1 MKIASLFPA
10 GSEIICNLGLSK
22 SLIAVSHECDFPPLL
37 SKKTKVTKSIIPK
50 CNDQNIIDQLV
61 KDAIKNNVSLYQID
75 NNRLLK
81 MNPDLIITQGLCE
94 VCSISEN
101 QIQAT
106 LKNNLCTL
114 SNKTKIMS
122 LNATTFDEI
131 CEEIIMI
138 GKEVNKVKA
147 SDLKVYGRL
156 ISYVF
161 PYLPQF
167 LISILGF
174 AVFAGSQVAF
184 AEWLKR
190 VIDYT
195 NNPTDD
201 LRLIWPIL
209 LILIALVRG
218 ISFFIGNYLLAS
230 ISNRLVHELRTDL
243 FNKIPVLP
251 SSFFD
256 TRSSGHLVSRI
267 TFNVMQ
273 VTGAATSALKIL
285 IREGLLVIGLVSYLM
300 FLNFQFPTSLHVIYL
315 PILYY
320 YYLKELLIY
329 YIILSKFLLVL
340 DQFLL

>member
-138 GKEVNKVKA
+138 GKEVNKVKTA
-147 SDLKVYGRL
+147 ENLVKKAYQRKNNLLQRKINKKILLLEWIDPYFSPGHWIPEQIEMAGFEVCLGKKGTKSVELSIEEINNINPDYIGLICCGYNLEENKYFAKKVYEDTRIKNL
-156 ISYVF
+156 DAIKNE
-161 PYLPQF
+161 Q
-167 LISILGF
+167 
-174 AVFAGSQVAF
+174 VFAFDSNSYFSRPSLRILDG
-184 AEWLKR
+184 AEQLR
-190 VIDYT
+190 DVIL
-195 NNPTDD
+195 NNDK
-201 LRLIWPIL
+201 
-209 LILIALVRG
+209 
-218 ISFFIGNYLLAS
+218 N
-230 ISNRLVHELRTDL
+230 HHCE
-243 FNKIPVLP
+243 
-251 SSFFD
+251 
-256 TRSSGHLVSRI
+256 RI
-267 TFNVMQ
+267 
-273 VTGAATSALKIL
+273 
-285 IREGLLVIGLVSYLM
+285 Y
-300 FLNFQFPTSLHVIYL
+300 
-315 PILYY
+315 
-320 YYLKELLIY
+320 
-329 YIILSKFLLVL
+329 
-340 DQFLL
+340 

>member
-1 MKIASLFPA
+1 MKIASLVPA

-138 GKEVNKVKA
+138 GKEVNKVRAAENLVKKA
-147 SDLKVYGRL
+147 YQRKDNLLQRKINKKILLLEWIDPYFSPGHWIPEQIEMAGFEVCLGKKGTKSVELSIEEINNINPDYIGLICCGYNLEENKYFAKKVYEDTRIKNL
-156 ISYVF
+156 DAIKNE
-161 PYLPQF
+161 Q
-167 LISILGF
+167 
-174 AVFAGSQVAF
+174 VFAFDSNSYFSRPSLRILDG
-184 AEWLKR
+184 AEQLR
-190 VIDYT
+190 DVIL
-195 NNPTDD
+195 NNDK
-201 LRLIWPIL
+201 
-209 LILIALVRG
+209 
-218 ISFFIGNYLLAS
+218 N
-230 ISNRLVHELRTDL
+230 HHCE
-243 FNKIPVLP
+243 
-251 SSFFD
+251 
-256 TRSSGHLVSRI
+256 RI
-267 TFNVMQ
+267 
-273 VTGAATSALKIL
+273 
-285 IREGLLVIGLVSYLM
+285 Y
-300 FLNFQFPTSLHVIYL
+300 
-315 PILYY
+315 
-320 YYLKELLIY
+320 
-329 YIILSKFLLVL
+329 
-340 DQFLL
+340 

>member
-138 GKEVNKVKA
+138 GKEVNKVRAAENLVKKA
-147 SDLKVYGRL
+147 YQRKNNLLQKKINKKILLLEWIDPYFSPGHWIPEQIEMAGFEVCLGKKGKKSVELSVEEINNLNPDYIGLICCGYNLKENKYFAKKVYEDTRIKNL
-156 ISYVF
+156 DAIKNE
-161 PYLPQF
+161 Q
-167 LISILGF
+167 
-174 AVFAGSQVAF
+174 VFAFDSNSYFSRPSLRILDG
-184 AEWLKR
+184 AEQLR
-190 VIDYT
+190 DVIL
-195 NNPTDD
+195 NNDK
-201 LRLIWPIL
+201 
-209 LILIALVRG
+209 
-218 ISFFIGNYLLAS
+218 N
-230 ISNRLVHELRTDL
+230 HHCE
-243 FNKIPVLP
+243 
-251 SSFFD
+251 
-256 TRSSGHLVSRI
+256 RI
-267 TFNVMQ
+267 
-273 VTGAATSALKIL
+273 
-285 IREGLLVIGLVSYLM
+285 Y
-300 FLNFQFPTSLHVIYL
+300 
-315 PILYY
+315 
-320 YYLKELLIY
+320 
-329 YIILSKFLLVL
+329 
-340 DQFLL
+340 

>member
-50 CNDQNIIDQLV
+50 RNDQNIIDQLV

-138 GKEVNKVKA
+138 GKEVNKVRAAENLVKKA
-147 SDLKVYGRL
+147 YQRKNNLLQKKINKKILLLEWIDPYFSPGHWIPEQIEMAGFEVCLGKKGTKSVELSIEEINNINPDYIGLICCGYNLEENKYFAKKVYEDTRIKNL
-156 ISYVF
+156 DAIKNE
-161 PYLPQF
+161 Q
-167 LISILGF
+167 
-174 AVFAGSQVAF
+174 VFAFDSNSYFSRPSLRILDG
-184 AEWLKR
+184 AEQLR
-190 VIDYT
+190 DVIL
-195 NNPTDD
+195 NNDK
-201 LRLIWPIL
+201 
-209 LILIALVRG
+209 
-218 ISFFIGNYLLAS
+218 N
-230 ISNRLVHELRTDL
+230 HHCE
-243 FNKIPVLP
+243 
-251 SSFFD
+251 
-256 TRSSGHLVSRI
+256 RI
-267 TFNVMQ
+267 
-273 VTGAATSALKIL
+273 
-285 IREGLLVIGLVSYLM
+285 Y
-300 FLNFQFPTSLHVIYL
+300 
-315 PILYY
+315 
-320 YYLKELLIY
+320 
-329 YIILSKFLLVL
+329 
-340 DQFLL
+340 

>member
-37 SKKTKVTKSIIPK
+37 SKKTKVTKSINPK

-138 GKEVNKVKA
+138 GKEVNKVKTA
-147 SDLKVYGRL
+147 ENLVKKAYQRKNNLLQKKINKKILLLEWIDPYFSPGHWIPEQIEMAGFEVCLGKKGTKSVELSIEEINNINPDYIGLICCGYNLEENKYFAKKVYEDTRIKNL
-156 ISYVF
+156 DAIKNE
-161 PYLPQF
+161 Q
-167 LISILGF
+167 
-174 AVFAGSQVAF
+174 VFAFDSNSYFSRPSLRILDG
-184 AEWLKR
+184 AEQLR
-190 VIDYT
+190 DVIL
-195 NNPTDD
+195 NNDK
-201 LRLIWPIL
+201 
-209 LILIALVRG
+209 
-218 ISFFIGNYLLAS
+218 N
-230 ISNRLVHELRTDL
+230 HHCE
-243 FNKIPVLP
+243 
-251 SSFFD
+251 
-256 TRSSGHLVSRI
+256 RI
-267 TFNVMQ
+267 
-273 VTGAATSALKIL
+273 
-285 IREGLLVIGLVSYLM
+285 Y
-300 FLNFQFPTSLHVIYL
+300 
-315 PILYY
+315 
-320 YYLKELLIY
+320 
-329 YIILSKFLLVL
+329 
-340 DQFLL
+340 

>member
-37 SKKTKVTKSIIPK
+37 RKKTKVTKSIIPK

-75 NNRLLK
+75 NNSLLK

-138 GKEVNKVKA
+138 GKEVNKVRAAENLVKKA
-147 SDLKVYGRL
+147 YQRK
-156 ISYVF
+156 
-161 PYLPQF
+161 
-167 LISILGF
+167 
-174 AVFAGSQVAF
+174 
-184 AEWLKR
+184 
-190 VIDYT
+190 
-195 NNPTDD
+195 NN
-201 LRLIWPIL
+201 L
-209 LILIALVRG
+209 LQK
-218 ISFFIGNYLLAS
+218 
-230 ISNRLVHELRTDL
+230 
-243 FNKIPVLP
+243 KI
-251 SSFFD
+251 
-256 TRSSGHLVSRI
+256 
-267 TFNVMQ
+267 
-273 VTGAATSALKIL
+273 K
-285 IREGLLVIGLVSYLM
+285 
-300 FLNFQFPTSLHVIYL
+300 
-315 PILYY
+315 
-320 YYLKELLIY
+320 
-329 YIILSKFLLVL
+329 
-340 DQFLL
+340 

>member
-138 GKEVNKVKA
+138 GKEVNKVRAAENLVKKA
-147 SDLKVYGRL
+147 YQRKNNLLQRKINKKILLLEWIDPYFSPGHWIPEQIEMAGFEVCLGKKGTKSVELSIEEINNINPDYIGLICCGYNLEENKYFAKKVYEDTRIKNL
-156 ISYVF
+156 DAIKNE
-161 PYLPQF
+161 Q
-167 LISILGF
+167 
-174 AVFAGSQVAF
+174 VFAFDSNSYFSRPSLRILDG
-184 AEWLKR
+184 AEQLR
-190 VIDYT
+190 DVIL
-195 NNPTDD
+195 NNDK
-201 LRLIWPIL
+201 
-209 LILIALVRG
+209 
-218 ISFFIGNYLLAS
+218 N
-230 ISNRLVHELRTDL
+230 HQCE
-243 FNKIPVLP
+243 
-251 SSFFD
+251 
-256 TRSSGHLVSRI
+256 RI
-267 TFNVMQ
+267 
-273 VTGAATSALKIL
+273 
-285 IREGLLVIGLVSYLM
+285 Y
-300 FLNFQFPTSLHVIYL
+300 
-315 PILYY
+315 
-320 YYLKELLIY
+320 
-329 YIILSKFLLVL
+329 
-340 DQFLL
+340 

>member
-50 CNDQNIIDQLV
+50 GNDQNIIDQLV

-138 GKEVNKVKA
+138 GKEVNKVRAAENLIKKA
-147 SDLKVYGRL
+147 YQRKNNLLQRKINKKILLLEWIDPYFSPGHWIPEQIEMAGFEVCLGKKGTKSVELSIEEINNINPDYIGLICCGYNLEENKYFAKKVYEDTRIKNL
-156 ISYVF
+156 DAIKNE
-161 PYLPQF
+161 Q
-167 LISILGF
+167 
-174 AVFAGSQVAF
+174 VFAFDSNSYFSRPSLRILDG
-184 AEWLKR
+184 AEQLR
-190 VIDYT
+190 DVIL
-195 NNPTDD
+195 NNDK
-201 LRLIWPIL
+201 
-209 LILIALVRG
+209 
-218 ISFFIGNYLLAS
+218 N
-230 ISNRLVHELRTDL
+230 HHCE
-243 FNKIPVLP
+243 
-251 SSFFD
+251 
-256 TRSSGHLVSRI
+256 RI
-267 TFNVMQ
+267 
-273 VTGAATSALKIL
+273 
-285 IREGLLVIGLVSYLM
+285 Y
-300 FLNFQFPTSLHVIYL
+300 
-315 PILYY
+315 
-320 YYLKELLIY
+320 
-329 YIILSKFLLVL
+329 
-340 DQFLL
+340 

>member
-131 CEEIIMI
+131 CEEIIMV
-138 GKEVNKVKA
+138 GKEVRAAENLVKKAYQRKNNLLQRKINKKILLLEWIDPYFSPGHWIPEQIEMAGFEVCLGKKGTKSVELSIEEINNINPDYIGLICCGYNLEENKYFA
-147 SDLKVYGRL
+147 KKVYEDTRIKNL
-156 ISYVF
+156 DAIKNE
-161 PYLPQF
+161 Q
-167 LISILGF
+167 
-174 AVFAGSQVAF
+174 VFAFDSNSYFSRPSLRILDG
-184 AEWLKR
+184 AEQLR
-190 VIDYT
+190 DVIL
-195 NNPTDD
+195 NNDK
-201 LRLIWPIL
+201 
-209 LILIALVRG
+209 
-218 ISFFIGNYLLAS
+218 N
-230 ISNRLVHELRTDL
+230 HHCE
-243 FNKIPVLP
+243 
-251 SSFFD
+251 
-256 TRSSGHLVSRI
+256 RI
-267 TFNVMQ
+267 
-273 VTGAATSALKIL
+273 
-285 IREGLLVIGLVSYLM
+285 Y
-300 FLNFQFPTSLHVIYL
+300 
-315 PILYY
+315 
-320 YYLKELLIY
+320 
-329 YIILSKFLLVL
+329 
-340 DQFLL
+340 

>member
-138 GKEVNKVKA
+138 GKEVNKVRAAENLVKKA
-147 SDLKVYGRL
+147 YQRKNNLLQKKINKKILLLEWIDPYFSPGHWIPEQIEMAGFEVCLGKKGKKSVELSVEEISNLNPDYIGLICCGYNLEENKYFAKKVYEDTRIKNL
-156 ISYVF
+156 DAIKNE
-161 PYLPQF
+161 Q
-167 LISILGF
+167 
-174 AVFAGSQVAF
+174 VFAFDSNSYFSRPSLRILDG
-184 AEWLKR
+184 AEQLR
-190 VIDYT
+190 DVIL
-195 NNPTDD
+195 NNDK
-201 LRLIWPIL
+201 
-209 LILIALVRG
+209 
-218 ISFFIGNYLLAS
+218 N
-230 ISNRLVHELRTDL
+230 HHCE
-243 FNKIPVLP
+243 
-251 SSFFD
+251 
-256 TRSSGHLVSRI
+256 RI
-267 TFNVMQ
+267 
-273 VTGAATSALKIL
+273 
-285 IREGLLVIGLVSYLM
+285 Y
-300 FLNFQFPTSLHVIYL
+300 
-315 PILYY
+315 
-320 YYLKELLIY
+320 
-329 YIILSKFLLVL
+329 
-340 DQFLL
+340 

>member
-50 CNDQNIIDQLV
+50 GNDQNIIDQLV

-138 GKEVNKVKA
+138 GKEVNKVKTA
-147 SDLKVYGRL
+147 ENLVKKAYQRKNNLLQKKINKKILLLEWIDPYFSPGHWIPEQIEMAGFEVCLGKKGTKSVELSIEEINNINPDYIGLICCGYNLEENKYFAKKVYEDTRIKNL
-156 ISYVF
+156 DAIKNE
-161 PYLPQF
+161 Q
-167 LISILGF
+167 
-174 AVFAGSQVAF
+174 VFAFDSNSYFSRPSLRILDG
-184 AEWLKR
+184 AEQLR
-190 VIDYT
+190 DVIL
-195 NNPTDD
+195 NNDK
-201 LRLIWPIL
+201 
-209 LILIALVRG
+209 
-218 ISFFIGNYLLAS
+218 N
-230 ISNRLVHELRTDL
+230 HHCE
-243 FNKIPVLP
+243 
-251 SSFFD
+251 
-256 TRSSGHLVSRI
+256 RI
-267 TFNVMQ
+267 
-273 VTGAATSALKIL
+273 
-285 IREGLLVIGLVSYLM
+285 Y
-300 FLNFQFPTSLHVIYL
+300 
-315 PILYY
+315 
-320 YYLKELLIY
+320 
-329 YIILSKFLLVL
+329 
-340 DQFLL
+340 

>member
-61 KDAIKNNVSLYQID
+61 KDAIKNNVSLYQVD

-131 CEEIIMI
+131 CEDIIMI
-138 GKEVNKVKA
+138 GKEVNKIKTAKNLVKQA
-147 SDLKVYGRL
+147 YQRKNDLLQRKINKKILLLEWIDPYFSPGHWIPEQIEMAGFEVCLGKKGTKSVELSIEEINNINPDYIGLICCGYNLEENKYFAKKVYEDTRIKNL
-156 ISYVF
+156 DAIKNE
-161 PYLPQF
+161 Q
-167 LISILGF
+167 
-174 AVFAGSQVAF
+174 VFAFDSNSYFSRPSLRILDG
-184 AEWLKR
+184 AEQLR
-190 VIDYT
+190 DVIL
-195 NNPTDD
+195 NNDK
-201 LRLIWPIL
+201 
-209 LILIALVRG
+209 
-218 ISFFIGNYLLAS
+218 N
-230 ISNRLVHELRTDL
+230 HHCE
-243 FNKIPVLP
+243 
-251 SSFFD
+251 
-256 TRSSGHLVSRI
+256 RI
-267 TFNVMQ
+267 
-273 VTGAATSALKIL
+273 
-285 IREGLLVIGLVSYLM
+285 Y
-300 FLNFQFPTSLHVIYL
+300 
-315 PILYY
+315 
-320 YYLKELLIY
+320 
-329 YIILSKFLLVL
+329 
-340 DQFLL
+340 

>member
-37 SKKTKVTKSIIPK
+37 SKKAKVTKSIIPK

-138 GKEVNKVKA
+138 GKEVNKVRAAENLVKKA
-147 SDLKVYGRL
+147 YQRKNNLLQKKINKKILLLEWIDPYFSPGHWIPEQIEMAGFEVCLGKKGTKSVELSIEEINNINPDYIGLICCGYNLEENKYFAKKVYEDTRIKNL
-156 ISYVF
+156 DAIKNE
-161 PYLPQF
+161 Q
-167 LISILGF
+167 
-174 AVFAGSQVAF
+174 VFAFDSNSYFSRPSLRILDG
-184 AEWLKR
+184 AEQLR
-190 VIDYT
+190 NVIL
-195 NNPTDD
+195 NNDK
-201 LRLIWPIL
+201 
-209 LILIALVRG
+209 
-218 ISFFIGNYLLAS
+218 N
-230 ISNRLVHELRTDL
+230 HQCE
-243 FNKIPVLP
+243 
-251 SSFFD
+251 
-256 TRSSGHLVSRI
+256 RI
-267 TFNVMQ
+267 
-273 VTGAATSALKIL
+273 
-285 IREGLLVIGLVSYLM
+285 Y
-300 FLNFQFPTSLHVIYL
+300 
-315 PILYY
+315 
-320 YYLKELLIY
+320 
-329 YIILSKFLLVL
+329 
-340 DQFLL
+340 

>member
-138 GKEVNKVKA
+138 GKEVNKVRAAENLVKKA
-147 SDLKVYGRL
+147 YQRKNNLLQRKINKKILLLEWIDPYFSPGHWIPEQIEMAGFEVCLGKKGKKSVELGVEEINSLNPDYIGLICCGYNLEENKYFAKKVYEDTRIKNL
-156 ISYVF
+156 DAIKNE
-161 PYLPQF
+161 Q
-167 LISILGF
+167 
-174 AVFAGSQVAF
+174 VFAFDSNSYFSRPSLRILDG
-184 AEWLKR
+184 AEQLR
-190 VIDYT
+190 DVI
-195 NNPTDD
+195 
-201 LRLIWPIL
+201 L
-209 LILIALVRG
+209 
-218 ISFFIGNYLLAS
+218 NYDK
-230 ISNRLVHELRTDL
+230 NHHCE
-243 FNKIPVLP
+243 
-251 SSFFD
+251 
-256 TRSSGHLVSRI
+256 RI
-267 TFNVMQ
+267 
-273 VTGAATSALKIL
+273 
-285 IREGLLVIGLVSYLM
+285 Y
-300 FLNFQFPTSLHVIYL
+300 
-315 PILYY
+315 
-320 YYLKELLIY
+320 
-329 YIILSKFLLVL
+329 
-340 DQFLL
+340 

>member
-37 SKKTKVTKSIIPK
+37 RKKTKVTKSIIPK

-61 KDAIKNNVSLYQID
+61 KDAIKNNFSLYQID

-138 GKEVNKVKA
+138 GKEVNKVKTA
-147 SDLKVYGRL
+147 ENLVKKAYQRKNNLLQRKINNKGNIFAFDYKSFKQ
-156 ISYVF
+156 VF
-161 PYLPQF
+161 L
-167 LISILGF
+167 LRHILN
-174 AVFAGSQVAF
+174 
-184 AEWLKR
+184 
-190 VIDYT
+190 I
-195 NNPTDD
+195 
-201 LRLIWPIL
+201 
-209 LILIALVRG
+209 
-218 ISFFIGNYLLAS
+218 
-230 ISNRLVHELRTDL
+230 
-243 FNKIPVLP
+243 
-251 SSFFD
+251 
-256 TRSSGHLVSRI
+256 
-267 TFNVMQ
+267 
-273 VTGAATSALKIL
+273 
-285 IREGLLVIGLVSYLM
+285 LVI
-300 FLNFQFPTSLHVIYL
+300 F
-315 PILYY
+315 
-320 YYLKELLIY
+320 K
-329 YIILSKFLLVL
+329 
-340 DQFLL
+340 

>member
-37 SKKTKVTKSIIPK
+37 SKKAKVTKSIIPK

-131 CEEIIMI
+131 CDEIIMI
-138 GKEVNKVKA
+138 GKEVNKVRAAENLVKKA
-147 SDLKVYGRL
+147 YQRKDNLLQRKINKKILLLEWIDPYFSPGHWIPEQIEMAGFEVCLGKKGKKSVELSVEEINNLNPDYIGLICCGYNLEENKYFAKKVYEDTRIKNL
-156 ISYVF
+156 DAIKNE
-161 PYLPQF
+161 Q
-167 LISILGF
+167 
-174 AVFAGSQVAF
+174 VFAFDSNSYFSRPSLRILDG
-184 AEWLKR
+184 AEQLR
-190 VIDYT
+190 DVIL
-195 NNPTDD
+195 NNDKK
-201 LRLIWPIL
+201 
-209 LILIALVRG
+209 
-218 ISFFIGNYLLAS
+218 Y
-230 ISNRLVHELRTDL
+230 HCE
-243 FNKIPVLP
+243 
-251 SSFFD
+251 
-256 TRSSGHLVSRI
+256 RI
-267 TFNVMQ
+267 
-273 VTGAATSALKIL
+273 
-285 IREGLLVIGLVSYLM
+285 Y
-300 FLNFQFPTSLHVIYL
+300 
-315 PILYY
+315 
-320 YYLKELLIY
+320 
-329 YIILSKFLLVL
+329 
-340 DQFLL
+340 

>member
-138 GKEVNKVKA
+138 GKEVNKVKTA
-147 SDLKVYGRL
+147 EILVKKAYQRKNNLLQKKINKKILLLEWIDPYFSPGHWIPEQIEMAGFEVCLGKKGTKSVQLSIEEINNINPDYIGLICCGYNLEENKYFAKKVYEDTRIKNL
-156 ISYVF
+156 DAIKNE
-161 PYLPQF
+161 Q
-167 LISILGF
+167 
-174 AVFAGSQVAF
+174 VFAFDSNSYFSRPSLRILDG
-184 AEWLKR
+184 AEQLR
-190 VIDYT
+190 DVIL
-195 NNPTDD
+195 NNDK
-201 LRLIWPIL
+201 
-209 LILIALVRG
+209 
-218 ISFFIGNYLLAS
+218 N
-230 ISNRLVHELRTDL
+230 HHCE
-243 FNKIPVLP
+243 
-251 SSFFD
+251 
-256 TRSSGHLVSRI
+256 RI
-267 TFNVMQ
+267 
-273 VTGAATSALKIL
+273 
-285 IREGLLVIGLVSYLM
+285 Y
-300 FLNFQFPTSLHVIYL
+300 
-315 PILYY
+315 
-320 YYLKELLIY
+320 
-329 YIILSKFLLVL
+329 
-340 DQFLL
+340 

>member
-37 SKKTKVTKSIIPK
+37 SKKTKFTKSIIPK

-75 NNRLLK
+75 NNSLLK

-138 GKEVNKVKA
+138 GKEVNKVRAAENLVKKA
-147 SDLKVYGRL
+147 YQRKNNLLQKKINKKILLLEWIDPYFSPGHWIPEQIEMAGFEVCLGKKGTKSVELSIEEINNINPDYIGLICCGYNLEENKYFAKKVYEDTRIKNL
-156 ISYVF
+156 DAIKNE
-161 PYLPQF
+161 Q
-167 LISILGF
+167 
-174 AVFAGSQVAF
+174 VFAFDSNSYFSRPSLRILDG
-184 AEWLKR
+184 AEQLR
-190 VIDYT
+190 DVIL
-195 NNPTDD
+195 NNDK
-201 LRLIWPIL
+201 
-209 LILIALVRG
+209 
-218 ISFFIGNYLLAS
+218 N
-230 ISNRLVHELRTDL
+230 HHCE
-243 FNKIPVLP
+243 
-251 SSFFD
+251 
-256 TRSSGHLVSRI
+256 RI
-267 TFNVMQ
+267 
-273 VTGAATSALKIL
+273 
-285 IREGLLVIGLVSYLM
+285 Y
-300 FLNFQFPTSLHVIYL
+300 
-315 PILYY
+315 
-320 YYLKELLIY
+320 
-329 YIILSKFLLVL
+329 
-340 DQFLL
+340 

>member
-50 CNDQNIIDQLV
+50 GNDQNIIDQLV

-138 GKEVNKVKA
+138 GKEVNKVKIA
-147 SDLKVYGRL
+147 KNLVKKAYQRKNNLLQKKINKKILLLEWIDPYFSPGHWIPEQIEMAGFEVCLGKKGTKSVELSIEEINNINPDYIGLICCGYNLEENKYFAKKVYEDTRIKNL
-156 ISYVF
+156 DAIKNE
-161 PYLPQF
+161 Q
-167 LISILGF
+167 
-174 AVFAGSQVAF
+174 VFAFDSNSYFSRPSLRILDG
-184 AEWLKR
+184 AEQLR
-190 VIDYT
+190 DVIL
-195 NNPTDD
+195 NNDK
-201 LRLIWPIL
+201 
-209 LILIALVRG
+209 
-218 ISFFIGNYLLAS
+218 N
-230 ISNRLVHELRTDL
+230 HHCE
-243 FNKIPVLP
+243 
-251 SSFFD
+251 
-256 TRSSGHLVSRI
+256 RI
-267 TFNVMQ
+267 
-273 VTGAATSALKIL
+273 
-285 IREGLLVIGLVSYLM
+285 Y
-300 FLNFQFPTSLHVIYL
+300 
-315 PILYY
+315 
-320 YYLKELLIY
+320 
-329 YIILSKFLLVL
+329 
-340 DQFLL
+340 

>member
-131 CEEIIMI
+131 CEDIIMI
-138 GKEVNKVKA
+138 GNEVNKVKTA
-147 SDLKVYGRL
+147 KNLVKQAFQRKNDLLQKKLNKKILLLEWIDPYFSPGHWIPEQIEMAGFEVCLGKKGTKSVELSIEEINNINPDYIGLICCGYNLEENKYFAKKVYEDTRIKNL
-156 ISYVF
+156 DAIKNE
-161 PYLPQF
+161 Q
-167 LISILGF
+167 
-174 AVFAGSQVAF
+174 VFAFDSNSYFSRPSLRILDG
-184 AEWLKR
+184 AEQLR
-190 VIDYT
+190 DVIL
-195 NNPTDD
+195 NNDK
-201 LRLIWPIL
+201 
-209 LILIALVRG
+209 
-218 ISFFIGNYLLAS
+218 N
-230 ISNRLVHELRTDL
+230 HHCE
-243 FNKIPVLP
+243 
-251 SSFFD
+251 
-256 TRSSGHLVSRI
+256 RI
-267 TFNVMQ
+267 
-273 VTGAATSALKIL
+273 
-285 IREGLLVIGLVSYLM
+285 Y
-300 FLNFQFPTSLHVIYL
+300 
-315 PILYY
+315 
-320 YYLKELLIY
+320 
-329 YIILSKFLLVL
+329 
-340 DQFLL
+340 

>member
-138 GKEVNKVKA
+138 GKTVNKVRAAENLVKKA
-147 SDLKVYGRL
+147 YQRKNNLLQKKINKKILLLEWIDPYFSPGHWIPEQIEMAGFEVCLGKKGTKSVELSIEEINNINPDYIGLICCGYNLEENKYFAKKVYEDTRIKNL
-156 ISYVF
+156 DAVKNE
-161 PYLPQF
+161 Q
-167 LISILGF
+167 
-174 AVFAGSQVAF
+174 VFAFDSNSYFSRPSLRILDG
-184 AEWLKR
+184 AEQLR
-190 VIDYT
+190 DVIL
-195 NNPTDD
+195 NNDK
-201 LRLIWPIL
+201 
-209 LILIALVRG
+209 
-218 ISFFIGNYLLAS
+218 N
-230 ISNRLVHELRTDL
+230 HHCE
-243 FNKIPVLP
+243 
-251 SSFFD
+251 
-256 TRSSGHLVSRI
+256 RI
-267 TFNVMQ
+267 
-273 VTGAATSALKIL
+273 
-285 IREGLLVIGLVSYLM
+285 Y
-300 FLNFQFPTSLHVIYL
+300 
-315 PILYY
+315 
-320 YYLKELLIY
+320 
-329 YIILSKFLLVL
+329 
-340 DQFLL
+340 

>member
-106 LKNNLCTL
+106 LKNNLCTM

-138 GKEVNKVKA
+138 GKEVNKVRAAEKLVKKA
-147 SDLKVYGRL
+147 YQRKNNLLQRKINKKILLLEWIDPYFSPGHWIPEQIEMAGFEVCLGKKGIKSVELSIEEINNINPDYIGLICCGYNLEENKYFAKKVYEDTRIKNL
-156 ISYVF
+156 DAIKNE
-161 PYLPQF
+161 Q
-167 LISILGF
+167 
-174 AVFAGSQVAF
+174 VFAFDSNSYFSRPSLRIIDG
-184 AEWLKR
+184 AEQ
-190 VIDYT
+190 
-195 NNPTDD
+195 
-201 LRLIWPIL
+201 LR
-209 LILIALVRG
+209 
-218 ISFFIGNYLLAS
+218 N
-230 ISNRLVHELRTDL
+230 
-243 FNKIPVLP
+243 
-251 SSFFD
+251 
-256 TRSSGHLVSRI
+256 
-267 TFNVMQ
+267 
-273 VTGAATSALKIL
+273 
-285 IREGLLVIGLVSYLM
+285 
-300 FLNFQFPTSLHVIYL
+300 
-315 PILYY
+315 
-320 YYLKELLIY
+320 
-329 YIILSKFLLVL
+329 IILNNDKNHHCERIY
-340 DQFLL
+340 

>member
-122 LNATTFDEI
+122 LNASTFDEI

-138 GKEVNKVKA
+138 GKEVNKVRAAENLVKKA
-147 SDLKVYGRL
+147 YQRKDNLLQRKINKKILLLEWIDPYFSPGHWIPEQIEMAGFDVCLGKKGTKSVELSIEEINNIKPDYIGLICCGYNLEENKYFAKKVYEDTRIKNL
-156 ISYVF
+156 DAIKN
-161 PYLPQF
+161 QQ
-167 LISILGF
+167 
-174 AVFAGSQVAF
+174 VFAFDSNSYFSRPSLRILDG
-184 AEWLKR
+184 AEQLR
-190 VIDYT
+190 DVIL
-195 NNPTDD
+195 NNDK
-201 LRLIWPIL
+201 
-209 LILIALVRG
+209 
-218 ISFFIGNYLLAS
+218 N
-230 ISNRLVHELRTDL
+230 HHCE
-243 FNKIPVLP
+243 
-251 SSFFD
+251 
-256 TRSSGHLVSRI
+256 RI
-267 TFNVMQ
+267 C
-273 VTGAATSALKIL
+273 
-285 IREGLLVIGLVSYLM
+285 
-300 FLNFQFPTSLHVIYL
+300 
-315 PILYY
+315 
-320 YYLKELLIY
+320 
-329 YIILSKFLLVL
+329 
-340 DQFLL
+340 

>member
-61 KDAIKNNVSLYQID
+61 KDAIKNNFSLYQID
-75 NNRLLK
+75 NNSLLK

-138 GKEVNKVKA
+138 GKEVNKVRAAENLVKKA
-147 SDLKVYGRL
+147 YQRKNNLLQKKINKKILLLEWIDPYFSPGHWIPEQIEMAGFEVCLGKKGTKSVELSIEEINNINPDYIGLICCGYNLEENKYFAKKVYEDTRIKNL
-156 ISYVF
+156 DAIKNE
-161 PYLPQF
+161 Q
-167 LISILGF
+167 
-174 AVFAGSQVAF
+174 VFAFDSNSYFSRPSLRILDG
-184 AEWLKR
+184 AEQLR
-190 VIDYT
+190 DVIL
-195 NNPTDD
+195 NNDK
-201 LRLIWPIL
+201 
-209 LILIALVRG
+209 
-218 ISFFIGNYLLAS
+218 N
-230 ISNRLVHELRTDL
+230 HHCE
-243 FNKIPVLP
+243 
-251 SSFFD
+251 
-256 TRSSGHLVSRI
+256 RI
-267 TFNVMQ
+267 
-273 VTGAATSALKIL
+273 
-285 IREGLLVIGLVSYLM
+285 Y
-300 FLNFQFPTSLHVIYL
+300 
-315 PILYY
+315 
-320 YYLKELLIY
+320 
-329 YIILSKFLLVL
+329 
-340 DQFLL
+340 

>member
-61 KDAIKNNVSLYQID
+61 KDAIKNNFSLYQID

-138 GKEVNKVKA
+138 GKEVNKVRAAENLVKNA
-147 SDLKVYGRL
+147 YQRKNNLLQRKINKKILLLEWIDPYFSPGHWIPEQIEMAGFEVCLGKKGTKSVELSIEEINNINPDYIGLICCGYNLEENKYFAKKVYEDTRINNL
-156 ISYVF
+156 DAIKNE
-161 PYLPQF
+161 Q
-167 LISILGF
+167 
-174 AVFAGSQVAF
+174 VFAFDSNSYFSRPSLRILDGAQQLRDAILNSDKNHHC
-184 AEWLKR
+184 ER
-190 VIDYT
+190 VY
-195 NNPTDD
+195 
-201 LRLIWPIL
+201 
-209 LILIALVRG
+209 
-218 ISFFIGNYLLAS
+218 
-230 ISNRLVHELRTDL
+230 
-243 FNKIPVLP
+243 
-251 SSFFD
+251 
-256 TRSSGHLVSRI
+256 
-267 TFNVMQ
+267 
-273 VTGAATSALKIL
+273 
-285 IREGLLVIGLVSYLM
+285 
-300 FLNFQFPTSLHVIYL
+300 
-315 PILYY
+315 
-320 YYLKELLIY
+320 
-329 YIILSKFLLVL
+329 
-340 DQFLL
+340 

>member
-138 GKEVNKVKA
+138 GKEVNKVRAAENLVKKA
-147 SDLKVYGRL
+147 YQRKNNLLQRKINKKILLLEWIDPYFSPGHWIPEQIEMAGFEVCLGKKGTKSVELSIEEINNINPDYIGLICCGYNLEENKYFAKKVYEDTRIKNL
-156 ISYVF
+156 DAIKNE
-161 PYLPQF
+161 Q
-167 LISILGF
+167 
-174 AVFAGSQVAF
+174 VFAFDSNSYFSRPSLRILDG
-184 AEWLKR
+184 AEQLR
-190 VIDYT
+190 DVI
-195 NNPTDD
+195 
-201 LRLIWPIL
+201 L
-209 LILIALVRG
+209 
-218 ISFFIGNYLLAS
+218 NYDK
-230 ISNRLVHELRTDL
+230 NHHCE
-243 FNKIPVLP
+243 
-251 SSFFD
+251 
-256 TRSSGHLVSRI
+256 RI
-267 TFNVMQ
+267 
-273 VTGAATSALKIL
+273 
-285 IREGLLVIGLVSYLM
+285 Y
-300 FLNFQFPTSLHVIYL
+300 
-315 PILYY
+315 
-320 YYLKELLIY
+320 
-329 YIILSKFLLVL
+329 
-340 DQFLL
+340 

>member
-50 CNDQNIIDQLV
+50 GNDQNIIDQLV

-138 GKEVNKVKA
+138 GKEVNKVRAAENLVKKA
-147 SDLKVYGRL
+147 YQRKNNLLQRKINKKILLLEWIDPYFSPGHWIPEQIEMAGFEVCLGKKGTKSVELSIEEINNINPDYIGLICCGYNLEENKYFANKVYEDTRIKNL
-156 ISYVF
+156 DAIKNE
-161 PYLPQF
+161 Q
-167 LISILGF
+167 
-174 AVFAGSQVAF
+174 VFAFDSNSYFSRPSLRILDG
-184 AEWLKR
+184 AEQLR
-190 VIDYT
+190 DVIL
-195 NNPTDD
+195 NNDK
-201 LRLIWPIL
+201 
-209 LILIALVRG
+209 
-218 ISFFIGNYLLAS
+218 N
-230 ISNRLVHELRTDL
+230 HHCE
-243 FNKIPVLP
+243 
-251 SSFFD
+251 
-256 TRSSGHLVSRI
+256 RI
-267 TFNVMQ
+267 
-273 VTGAATSALKIL
+273 
-285 IREGLLVIGLVSYLM
+285 Y
-300 FLNFQFPTSLHVIYL
+300 
-315 PILYY
+315 
-320 YYLKELLIY
+320 
-329 YIILSKFLLVL
+329 
-340 DQFLL
+340 

>member
-138 GKEVNKVKA
+138 GKEVNKVRAAENLVKKA
-147 SDLKVYGRL
+147 YQRKDNLLQRKINKKILLLEWIDPYFSPGHWIPEQIEMAGFEVCLGKKGTKSVELSIEEINNINPDYIGLICCGYNLEENKYFAKKVYEDTRIKNL
-156 ISYVF
+156 DAIKNE
-161 PYLPQF
+161 Q
-167 LISILGF
+167 
-174 AVFAGSQVAF
+174 VFAFDSNSYFSRPSLRILDG
-184 AEWLKR
+184 AEQLR
-190 VIDYT
+190 DVI
-195 NNPTDD
+195 
-201 LRLIWPIL
+201 L
-209 LILIALVRG
+209 
-218 ISFFIGNYLLAS
+218 NYDK
-230 ISNRLVHELRTDL
+230 NHHCE
-243 FNKIPVLP
+243 
-251 SSFFD
+251 
-256 TRSSGHLVSRI
+256 RI
-267 TFNVMQ
+267 
-273 VTGAATSALKIL
+273 
-285 IREGLLVIGLVSYLM
+285 Y
-300 FLNFQFPTSLHVIYL
+300 
-315 PILYY
+315 
-320 YYLKELLIY
+320 
-329 YIILSKFLLVL
+329 
-340 DQFLL
+340 

>member
-138 GKEVNKVKA
+138 GKEVNKVKIA
-147 SDLKVYGRL
+147 ENLVKKAYQRKNNLLQKKINKKILLLEWIDPYFSPGHWIPEQIEMAGFEVCLGKKGTKSVELSIEEIDNINPDYIGLICCGYNLEENKYFAKKVYEDTRIKNL
-156 ISYVF
+156 DAIKNE
-161 PYLPQF
+161 Q
-167 LISILGF
+167 
-174 AVFAGSQVAF
+174 VFAFDSNSYFSRPSLRILDG
-184 AEWLKR
+184 AEQLR
-190 VIDYT
+190 DVI
-195 NNPTDD
+195 
-201 LRLIWPIL
+201 L
-209 LILIALVRG
+209 
-218 ISFFIGNYLLAS
+218 
-230 ISNRLVHELRTDL
+230 
-243 FNKIPVLP
+243 NK
-251 SSFFD
+251 D
-256 TRSSGHLVSRI
+256 KNHHCERI
-267 TFNVMQ
+267 
-273 VTGAATSALKIL
+273 
-285 IREGLLVIGLVSYLM
+285 Y
-300 FLNFQFPTSLHVIYL
+300 
-315 PILYY
+315 
-320 YYLKELLIY
+320 
-329 YIILSKFLLVL
+329 
-340 DQFLL
+340 

>member
-138 GKEVNKVKA
+138 GKEVNEVRAAENLVKKA
-147 SDLKVYGRL
+147 YQRKNNLLQKKINKKILLLEWIDPYFSPGHWIPEQIEMAGFEVCLGKKGTKSVELSIEEFNNINPDYIGLICCGYNLEENKYFAKKVYEDTRIKNL
-156 ISYVF
+156 DAIKNE
-161 PYLPQF
+161 Q
-167 LISILGF
+167 
-174 AVFAGSQVAF
+174 VFAFDSNSYFSRPSLRILDG
-184 AEWLKR
+184 AEQLR
-190 VIDYT
+190 DVIL
-195 NNPTDD
+195 NNDK
-201 LRLIWPIL
+201 
-209 LILIALVRG
+209 
-218 ISFFIGNYLLAS
+218 N
-230 ISNRLVHELRTDL
+230 HHCE
-243 FNKIPVLP
+243 
-251 SSFFD
+251 
-256 TRSSGHLVSRI
+256 RI
-267 TFNVMQ
+267 
-273 VTGAATSALKIL
+273 
-285 IREGLLVIGLVSYLM
+285 Y
-300 FLNFQFPTSLHVIYL
+300 
-315 PILYY
+315 
-320 YYLKELLIY
+320 
-329 YIILSKFLLVL
+329 
-340 DQFLL
+340 